1 MHTSAHLNATPAPLR
16 LTDHASV
23 RLQQRGI
30 PQWFLRLLIE
40 HGKTTHD
47 GHGALLKSV
56 SKATRRRLQSVLS
69 HRQYVQAERYFDV
82 YAVVSGDEA
91 VITAA
96 HRTHRRFH

>member
-1 MHTSAHLNATPAPLR
+1 MPQSATPHVPTRPLR

-30 PQWFLRLLIE
+30 PKWFLHLLVE

-56 SKATRRRLQSVLS
+56 SKGTRQRLRSVLS
-69 HRQYVQAERYFDV
+69 HREYVQAERYFDV
-82 YAVVSGDEA
+82 YAVVSGDQA

-96 HRTHRRFH
+96 HRIQRRFH